1 MLHSNLSE
9 TLDFLCGR
17 SATAVIARS
26 RLADTA
32 LNAALLRRLS
42 AAPGTGDALLSAPVF
57 ETARIWE
64 TADRSLGALAGD
76 LLHPDLVTA
85 LDTAPKERMPRDR
98 LPYAHQL
105 AAWEAAAKGTSCLV
119 TSGTGSGKTE
129 CFMIPML
136 DDMLRDPTKG
146 RLSGVRAI
154 VIYPLNALIES
165 QRERLAAW
173 TEALKHRITFALY
186 NGLTPEKCKDGNTL
200 GKAELGDRK
209 SIRATPPSILITNV
223 TMLEYLLLR
232 STDQPILE
240 HSQGLLRWIVLDEAH
255 GYVGAQAAEMAL
267 LLRRVRAAFG
277 VKPENVRLIA
287 TSATISEGGKEE
299 TESKLR
305 RFVADLAGLNEA
317 SVRVIEG
324 REAEPQLPKPSADT
338 PIDSAALAKL
348 TATELWQH
356 LAPHPRLQSLRRKMK
371 SEGLRLTNISEI
383 LFNSTEQQAQA
394 QAVLDAAARAEDP
407 ATRQKLLPWRAH
419 LFHRAQGGLWV
430 CIDPTCPHRDPELAH
445 PDSGWHFGA
454 VWLQQKDHC
463 LCGAPVF
470 ELLACRECGTAHL
483 VAGRES
489 GMMSRL
495 IPHRNAEDDA
505 FMIDHEPDPDAEDVP
520 AQAVRD
526 TVWLRPARQDG
537 SDRHVCVTTGTLY
550 ENGAPEG
557 ERSIALNI
565 IETDDEPQC
574 CAAESKN
581 RLRPQRYGSPFFM
594 GTVLPDVLERLA
606 EAEPL
611 PESTG
616 LPMGGR
622 RAITF
627 SDSRQGVARLAAKLQ
642 QDAERL
648 LTRAFLYHAV
658 QQEQGL
664 SAEERVKKEAKLRR
678 FQEIGVDE
686 FAEDIA
692 ALEKELNS
700 PPRPIPWPDLI
711 RRFGAQTELEQ
722 FLTDIWSERDTPLA
736 RDPEQLAEM
745 LLYRE
750 LFRRPRVQNN
760 AETMGLVRLA
770 FPGMEEYAGLQKI
783 PQALREAGVTPEGW
797 LGLVYAAID
806 LVFRDNFAVDLP
818 GYALARWI
826 NHRRPGGRSVFAPNV
841 RPEDISEKDPI
852 IWPRPKPHQGR
863 PSRLH
868 GLIYRM
874 IQGTPDSTVD
884 QERARQVLDALWD
897 IITKKAAKN
906 CGRGAWRLDFT
917 RAAVARVEQG
927 WRCPITRRILAYTTG
942 GPSPYAPNDDRS
954 LTPLT
959 FPQLP
964 YANAG
969 GLTAPEQQQ
978 IRSWIKEDPHIATL
992 REQGLW
998 TDLHDRIAVY
1008 PPFCRAQ
1015 EHSAQIDRPIL
1026 QQYEDQFKQGQ
1037 INLLNCTTTM
1047 EMGVDIPNVALVANG
1062 NVPPAISNY
1071 RQRVGRA
1078 GRRGEAWAFA
1088 LTFCRDL
1095 PLDHVVFKAPQ
1106 LFLTA
1111 AIAAPAVRL
1120 DSRPVVM
1127 RHVQAALLGSFLRS
1141 RSGMS
1146 LTTSIGVFLGAR
1158 QPDATPDISEPVAG
1172 NLADDFLIQLRTSDF
1187 IAAQQADLARLIQGT
1202 ALEGHTADV
1211 LCAETAQSF
1220 EEMLQKWRTEYAQL
1234 LERMTIAGEKDVREA
1249 FKRRA
1254 KRMHGEWLLSELARR
1269 GFTPS
1274 YGFPVDVVSFNHVRR
1289 HQRDTQ
1295 ETSITFAASGGASRT
1310 LDVAIREYA
1319 PGAEIVIDGLV
1330 YQSAGLQPAWSAS
1343 ADASRLEDLQV
1354 YWECDGCQAFG
1365 IVRTFDDV
1373 RDHCP
1378 QCGNPNPKCHN
1389 TLRPAGFLGEN
1400 EPHTGYD
1407 TLASAPFEMPKL
1419 AAHTPWQVL
1428 PDPAA
1433 GRLRADPAGRVVTQ
1447 SSGRH
1452 GHGYALCLCCG
1463 RAEAE
1468 TDTLRSADTLK
1479 LHFPLAP
1486 VPKNHL
1492 VKGRCPGSVQ
1502 RSQIQRN
1509 LRLIHETRTD
1519 VFELQLPADCS
1530 AGTALA
1536 LAAGLR
1542 EALAEKLGA
1551 EAREIGLATGASRN
1565 PAGGRALSAFLYDR
1579 AAGGA
1584 GLVTRLAEDVAWFG
1598 DRLAR
1603 AVELLYCTEKCD
1615 HGCPACI
1622 LRPDMNFGSEFPDRP
1637 EAHALAQLML
1647 SRLKLPQEWQLFG
1660 PETRLVD
1667 APLTDWLERQ
1677 RLAGKLR
1684 ALTVYLHGTPAEW
1697 EFAEWNAL
1705 DLLGKVETATL
1716 VIADSALTDK
1726 DFDIGQ
1732 KLDLYRLC
1740 GQRVRLAR
1748 TPALPTAAGSS
1759 LVALIETD
1767 QQVLGIAATNPD
1779 SAIPGERWGRGETK
1793 PLVYGVMSSSI
1804 PLQMI
1809 EQDRLI
1815 ILSGGNAQMIRLGN
1829 ELDGPAALFGTQFWK
1844 RLQAADPLAI
1854 AALQQHGIRE
1864 VIYRDRYLLT
1874 PLNVMLLYQVLATL
1888 PGKRAD
1894 MRISIVTA
1902 GSNTAEQPRYL
1913 AYHAYHKDEDRKAIL
1928 EQVFPSGTVMIGPK
1942 PAQPHARD
1950 LELKLHDDRSLLIL
1964 LDQGFGA
1971 WRVEGAAQFDFRAPK
1986 SKQAEAIKQASLR
1999 IRTTEEQGSPAI
2011 LRFV

>member
-1 MLHSNLSE
+1 MQHSNLSE

-17 SATAVIARS
+17 SAAAVIARS

-64 TADRSLGALAGD
+64 TADRSHGALAGN
-76 LLHPDLVTA
+76 LLHPDLVAA
-85 LDTAPKERMPRDR
+85 LDRESKERIPRDR
-98 LPYAHQL
+98 HPYAHQL

-136 DDMLRDPTKG
+136 DDLLRDPIKG

-186 NGLTPEKCKDGNTL
+186 NGLTPEKCKDGNTR

-209 SIRATPPSILITNV
+209 SIRETPPSILITNV

-338 PIDSAALAKL
+338 PIDSAALSTL

-394 QAVLDAAARAEDP
+394 QIVLDAAARAEDP

-430 CIDPTCPHRDPELAH
+430 CIDPTCPHRDPELAQ

-454 VWLQQKDHC
+454 VWVQQKDHC
-463 LCGAPVF
+463 PCGAPVF
-470 ELLACRECGTAHL
+470 ELLACTECGTAHL

-505 FMIDHEPDPDAEDVP
+505 FMIDHEPDPDAEEE
-520 AQAVRD
+520 QSHAVRD

-537 SDRHVCVTTGTLY
+537 SDQHVCVTTGTLY

-606 EAEPL
+606 EPL

-642 QDAERL
+642 QDAERS
-648 LTRAFLYHAV
+648 LTRSFLYHAV
-658 QQEQGL
+658 QEEQGL
-664 SAEERVKKEAKLRR
+664 SAEERVKKEKTLKLFR
-678 FQEIGVDE
+678 QQPD
-686 FAEDIA
+686 AEDYADAIS

-700 PPRPIPWPDLI
+700 PCKPIPWTDLI
-711 RRFGAQTELEQ
+711 RRFGAQTELRE
-722 FLTDIWSERDTPLA
+722 FLADIWRERDNTMAEQPK
-736 RDPEQLAEM
+736 QLAEM

-770 FPGMEEYAGLQKI
+770 FPDMEAHAQLADI

-797 LGLVYAAID
+797 LGLVYTAID
-806 LVFRDNFAVDLP
+806 LVFRDNFAVHLP
-818 GYALARWI
+818 QQSLARWI
-826 NHRRPGGRSVFAPNV
+826 NHRRPGGRSVFAANV
-841 RPEDISEKDPI
+841 RSEDISEKYPI
-852 IWPRPKPHQGR
+852 TWPRPKPHLGK

-868 GLIYRM
+868 RLIYRL
-874 IQGTPDSTVD
+874 IQGSPESAVD
-884 QERARQVLDALWD
+884 QERARQVLDALWH
-897 IITKKAAKN
+897 IITDKAAKD

-917 RAAVARVEQG
+917 KAAVARVEQG

-942 GPSPYAPNDDRS
+942 GPSPYAPDDERP
-954 LTPLT
+954 LTLVT

-964 YANAG
+964 CAHAG
-969 GLTAPEQQQ
+969 GLTGPQQQQ
-978 IRSWIKEDPHIATL
+978 IRNWIKEDSLIATL

-1015 EHSAQIDRPIL
+1015 EHSAQIVRPIL
-1026 QQYEDQFKQGQ
+1026 QRYEEEFKQGQ

-1078 GRRGEAWAFA
+1078 GRRGEPWAFA

-1095 PLDHVVFKAPQ
+1095 PLDHVVFEDPQ
-1106 LFLTA
+1106 RFLTA

-1127 RHVQAALLGSFLRS
+1127 RHVQAALLGAFLRS

-1158 QPDATPDISEPVAG
+1158 QPDATPDTPETLAG
-1172 NLADDFLIQLRTSDF
+1172 NLADDFLIQLRTPDF
-1187 IAAQQADLARLIQGT
+1187 IATQQADLARLLQGT
-1202 ALEGHTADV
+1202 ALEGQNANL
-1211 LCAETAQSF
+1211 LCAETAQCF
-1220 EEMLQKWRTEYAQL
+1220 EEMLRKWRTEYGQL
-1234 LERMTIAGEKDVREA
+1234 LERMASARENDIREA
-1249 FKRRA
+1249 FKWRA
-1254 KRMHGEWLLSELARR
+1254 KRMHGEFLLSELARR

-1295 ETSITFAASGGASRT
+1295 EPSITFAASGGASRT

-1343 ADASRLEDLQV
+1343 ADASKLEDLQA

-1365 IVRTFDDV
+1365 IVRTLDEA
-1373 RDHCP
+1373 RDCP
-1378 QCGNPNPKCHN
+1378 QCSKPNPKCHN

-1400 EPHTGYD
+1400 QPHTGYD
-1407 TLASAPFEMPKL
+1407 TLVSVPFEMPKL
-1419 AAHTPWQVL
+1419 AARTPWQVL

-1433 GRLRADPAGRVVTQ
+1433 GRLRADPAGHLVTQ
-1447 SSGRH
+1447 SSGIH

-1468 TDTLRSADTLK
+1468 TDALRSADVLK

-1486 VPKNHL
+1486 VPKERL
-1492 VKGRCPGSVQ
+1492 VKGRCPGGVQ
-1502 RSQIQRN
+1502 HSQIQRN
-1509 LRLIHETRTD
+1509 LRLIHETCTD
-1519 VFELQLPADCS
+1519 VFELQLPAGYG

-1551 EAREIGLATGASRN
+1551 EAREIGLATGSNRD
-1565 PAGGRALSAFLYDR
+1565 PTGGRALSAFLYDR

-1603 AVELLYCTEKCD
+1603 AAELLDCPEKCD

-1660 PETRLVD
+1660 LDTRLVD
-1667 APLTDWLERQ
+1667 SPLTHWLERQ

-1697 EFAEWNAL
+1697 EIIEWPVL
-1705 DLLGKVETATL
+1705 ELLRKVETATL
-1716 VIADSALTDK
+1716 VMSDSALTDK

-1748 TPALPTAAGSS
+1748 ASVLPTIAGAP
-1759 LVALIETD
+1759 LLAHIETD
-1767 QQVLGIAATNPD
+1767 QHVLGVAAVEPD
-1779 SAIPGERWGRGETK
+1779 CAIPGAHWGMGESR
-1793 PLVYGVMSSSI
+1793 PLVSGMVSSPI

-1809 EQDRLI
+1809 EPDRLI
-1815 ILSGGNAQMIRLGN
+1815 VLSGGNAHMIRLGK
-1829 ELDGPAALFGTQFWK
+1829 ELDGPAALFGAQFWK
-1844 RLQAADPLAI
+1844 SLQAANPLAI
-1854 AALQQHGIRE
+1854 AAIQQHGVRE

-1874 PLNVMLLYQVLATL
+1874 PLNVMLLHQVVASL
-1888 PGKRAD
+1888 PGKWAK

-1902 GSNTAEQPRYL
+1902 ESNTAKQPGYL
-1913 AYHAYHKDEDRKAIL
+1913 AYHAYQKDVDRKVGHL
-1928 EQVFPSGTVMIGPK
+1928 
-1942 PAQPHARD
+1942 
-1950 LELKLHDDRSLLIL
+1950 
-1964 LDQGFGA
+1964 
-1971 WRVEGAAQFDFRAPK
+1971 
-1986 SKQAEAIKQASLR
+1986 
-1999 IRTTEEQGSPAI
+1999 
-2011 LRFV
+2011 